1 MKAYLFTLFFAIL
14 LFLFHYAQT
23 LEAEFFRQK
32 EEQREFYCQTSS
44 SDDVYVAGSGGGDGS
59 GGAAMGVQNG
69 GPSNAHNAQ
78 RQVSHP
84 PSSPDVD
91 GAGIY

>member
-1 MKAYLFTLFFAIL
+1 MNVPFFH
-14 LFLFHYAQT
+14 FLQT

-44 SDDVYVAGSGGGDGS
+44 SDDVYVTGDSGGGD
-59 GGAAMGVQNG
+59 ATTGVQNG
-69 GPSNAHNAQ
+69 
-78 RQVSHP
+78 
-84 PSSPDVD
+84 SPNMVD